1 MIVTVGGPIGSGKTT
16 IAEALAEKF
25 DLRHISAGRVFREM
39 AEKMGMSLAEFS
51 KFAEEHHELDRE
63 VDERQVEMAKEGN
76 AIVDGRL
83 SGWMLDADLKIWL
96 NAPLKVRAK
105 RVANREKKSF
115 EVALRETKDR
125 ERSEKKRYEEI
136 YDIDLDDLG
145 VYDVILNT
153 AKWDAEGVV
162 EIIEKMISACI

>member
-136 YDIDLDDLG
+136 YDIDLDDLS

-162 EIIEKMISACI
+162 EIIGKMISACI